1 MNTTDFILYM
11 ILAVVLFF
19 AGRSTWQRLSGTK
32 TCCGTTKEKVPPKKL
47 EGIIGTKTIHVK
59 GMHCDNCRVSV
70 TKALNALDGVSA
82 KVVLSKKTA
91 VVSYNRAVSDAELTE
106 AIENKGFEVAGIEG

>member
-1 MNTTDFILYM
+1 MNATDLVLYI

-19 AGRSTWQRLSGTK
+19 AGRSTWQRLAGTK

-47 EGIIGTKTIHVK
+47 ENIIGTKTIHVK

-82 KVVLSKKTA
+82 KVTLSKEIA
-91 VVSYNRAVSDAELTE
+91 VVSYNRDVSNTELTE
-106 AIENKGFEVAGIEG
+106 AIEDRGFEVASIEG